1 MEEKVLPIGTV
12 VLLKGAN
19 KKLMII
25 GYDAAIETDKG
36 KERADYISCR
46 VPEGKVDKT
55 TLRFF
60 NKENIDKIIRMGY
73 MDEEWN
79 ILKEKLSQNIN

>member
-1 MEEKVLPIGTV
+1 MEDKILPIGTI

-25 GYDAAIETDKG
+25 GYNASIETDKG
-36 KERADYISCR
+36 KETVDYISCR
-46 VPEGKVDKT
+46 VPEGKVDKS

-60 NKENIDKIIRMGY
+60 NKDSIDKIIKVGY

-79 ILKEKLSQNIN
+79 QLKEKLNQIMN